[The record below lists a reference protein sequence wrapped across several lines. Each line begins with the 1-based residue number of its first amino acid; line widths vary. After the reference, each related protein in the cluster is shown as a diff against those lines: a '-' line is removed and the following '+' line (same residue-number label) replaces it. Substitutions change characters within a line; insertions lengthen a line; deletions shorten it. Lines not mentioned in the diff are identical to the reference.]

1 MCLCTHKLDRCDIIL
16 WEPSEFATLLLVPVS
31 ELFIPRVGSQM
42 KFVGTDFTF
51 PKLSHS
57 INIKEEDSDHI
68 SLMWLFFHYIEGQLH
83 LSTLWDFGFVIVGPG
98 SSVRLLSLEI
108 LFKTL
113 ISLYMWTSIHSY
125 NTVTSSEECMLR
137 ILCFFF
143 FFLKNFWSLEKIK
156 VHNVATGPIM
166 TLLQLVR
173 EVNLVLTPQTRL

>member
-1 MCLCTHKLDRCDIIL
+1 MGTFRISHT
-16 WEPSEFATLLLVPVS
+16 ALVPVS

-42 KFVGTDFTF
+42 KFVGTDITF

-137 ILCFFF
+137 ILCFLF
-143 FFLKNFWSLEKIK
+143 FFLTTLEVLRKLKCITWPLVQLWLCYSWS
-156 VHNVATGPIM
+156 G
-166 TLLQLVR
+166 R
-173 EVNLVLTPQTRL
+173 